1 MKNNVPK
8 RLVVSIII
16 TIIMATLS
24 ITAFI
29 GSELK
34 FADIYLLYT
43 VIGVIFSL
51 HYAAERAD
59 YMNNGQ

>member
-51 HYAAERAD
+51 HDAAERAD

>member
-34 FADIYLLYT
+34 FAEIYLLYT
-43 VIGVIFSL
+43 IIGAIFSL
-51 HYAAERAD
+51 HYAADRAD
-59 YMNNGQ
+59 HMNSGQ

>member
-1 MKNNVPK
+1 MKNKTPK
-8 RLVVSIII
+8 RLMASIVI

-24 ITAFI
+24 ITAVI
-29 GSELK
+29 GNELK
-34 FADIYLLYT
+34 FAEIYLLYT

-59 YMNNGQ
+59 NTNNVQ